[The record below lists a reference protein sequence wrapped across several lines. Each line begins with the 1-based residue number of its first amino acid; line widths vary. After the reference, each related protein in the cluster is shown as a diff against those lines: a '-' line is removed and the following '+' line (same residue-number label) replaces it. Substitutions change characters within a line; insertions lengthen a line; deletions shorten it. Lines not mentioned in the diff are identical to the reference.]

1 VLALRATQIELQAG
15 LCDERNVPGLQIPQ
29 GVEQIEHRP
38 APAPEIRFLT
48 PEEDQQLTDLA
59 EDIAQ
64 QMLGPDWKERQ
75 EQRRAA
81 LNAKNVPQ

>member
-1 VLALRATQIELQAG
+1 MMHFKMSASDKLKL
-15 LCDERNVPGLQIPQ
+15 
-29 GVEQIEHRP
+29 
-38 APAPEIRFLT
+38 PEIRFLT
-48 PEEDQQLTDLA
+48 PEENQDLTDLA

-81 LNAKNVPQ
+81 LNEKIAKQ

>member
-1 VLALRATQIELQAG
+1 MLAYTMSSSDKLKL
-15 LCDERNVPGLQIPQ
+15 
-29 GVEQIEHRP
+29 
-38 APAPEIRFLT
+38 PEIRLLT
-48 PEEDQQLTDLA
+48 PEENQDLTDLA

-81 LNAKNVPQ
+81 LNEKIAKQ

>member
-1 VLALRATQIELQAG
+1 MSSSDKLKL
-15 LCDERNVPGLQIPQ
+15 
-29 GVEQIEHRP
+29 
-38 APAPEIRFLT
+38 PEIRFLT

-75 EQRRAA
+75 EQRRAIA
-81 LNAKNVPQ
+81 ESHGRPRGLRKGRR

>member
-1 VLALRATQIELQAG
+1 MIQSKMSLSDKLKL
-15 LCDERNVPGLQIPQ
+15 
-29 GVEQIEHRP
+29 
-38 APAPEIRFLT
+38 PEIRFLT
-48 PEEDQQLTDLA
+48 PQENQQLTDLA

-81 LNAKNVPQ
+81 LNEKIAKQ